1 MLIPHD
7 EKSICVDPLFAAIF
21 RCSEELPSGA
31 IGTALLNLI
40 RTLKEKNMVTKLK
53 TQTLAARSYE
63 LITSWREYAP
73 EASLADRTLA
83 QFEVEKLAPGE
94 IQQRIDTAKAVYLGL
109 IVDRDRANTT
119 LRKTLVMVANA
130 IRATAAYGPDSA
142 FYRSLGFVVDSERK
156 RPARTRV
163 VAPVDP
169 PAANAA

>member
-1 MLIPHD
+1 
-7 EKSICVDPLFAAIF
+7 
-21 RCSEELPSGA
+21 
-31 IGTALLNLI
+31 
-40 RTLKEKNMVTKLK
+40 MVTKLN
-53 TQTLAARSYE
+53 TQTLATRSYE

-94 IQQRIDTAKAVYLGL
+94 VQQRIDTAKAVYLGL
-109 IVDRDRANTT
+109 LVERDRANTT

-130 IRATAAYGPDSA
+130 IRSTPLYGPDSA

-156 RPARTRV
+156 RPARTQV
-163 VAPVDP
+163 TAPADP